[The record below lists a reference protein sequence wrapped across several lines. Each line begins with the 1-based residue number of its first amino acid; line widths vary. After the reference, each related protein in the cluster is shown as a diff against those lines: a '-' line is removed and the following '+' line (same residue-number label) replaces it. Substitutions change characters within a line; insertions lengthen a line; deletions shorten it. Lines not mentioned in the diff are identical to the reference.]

1 MRNHVK
7 EHRKELQHGPR
18 EHKHMPDR
26 MVIGELLPQI
36 EDDAE
41 RISDAARRQKPK
53 TARRKRFNQ
62 RFGDKHNA
70 PAEREVEHAV
80 EPIRRS

>member
-1 MRNHVK
+1 
-7 EHRKELQHGPR
+7 
-18 EHKHMPDR
+18 MPDG